1 MLILSIIFLCG
12 GLNEGSEHKIE
23 TTSYGGE
30 VKHTLVALLNILYDI
45 IHKIQLV
52 HFSEKYSNYEEAKA
66 FKVDFRPMV

>member
-1 MLILSIIFLCG
+1 MFILSIIFLCG

-30 VKHTLVALLNILYDI
+30 VKQTLFELTLIINPFDI

-52 HFSEKYSNYEEAKA
+52 HFSEKYPNYEEAKE
-66 FKVDFRPMV
+66 FKV